1 MPAWFLIS
9 PGHRW
14 EVLPQAKPLGSYEAL
29 GGGLL
34 IIPEEDR
41 LKSDWMIGTELVRD
55 CEMMCV
61 WFLSVC
67 VRERERDRD
76 REKESKRESL
86 YVLYF
91 LTTTGFL

>member
-1 MPAWFLIS
+1 M
-9 PGHRW
+9 
-14 EVLPQAKPLGSYEAL
+14 
-29 GGGLL
+29 L